1 MAVLSCATAL
11 TGYAGAAN
19 AASMTDNVI
28 RIGVMN
34 DQSGVYSDN
43 CGPGSTAVVKLVAED
58 FGNEIGGAKI
68 EVVVADD
75 QNKPDVGVA
84 TARKWVEQEGVDV
97 IVGCSASSI
106 ALAVHEIMRTNEKPY
121 LIAGTAT
128 PDLTREAC
136 SPYTIQWVHDTYAL
150 PKGTVTPLLAD
161 GKDSWYFITVDY
173 TFGKQY
179 QDDATRFIEGAGGK
193 VVGSVLHPLGTTDFS
208 SQLLQAQASGA
219 QVIGIA
225 NSGTDFGNLIK
236 QAKEFGIAEA
246 GQVLAPL
253 GIQINMIHSIG
264 LDAAQGL
271 RFGTAMYWD
280 ANDETRAFTKRF
292 QESFKADRVP
302 NEAHLGTFT
311 AVKHYLKAVQAL
323 GTDDGK
329 AVSEW
334 MHENPVEDFIH
345 KDIKIRAD
353 GQLMRPVLSARIKSP
368 DESKYPWDY
377 YEITG
382 ELPGEEAWTP
392 VSENKCPALKG

>member
-1 MAVLSCATAL
+1 MVSNNSIRFVSMAVLSCATAL

-58 FGNEIGGAKI
+58 SGNEIGGAKI

-246 GQVLAPL
+246 GQV
-253 GIQINMIHSIG
+253 
-264 LDAAQGL
+264 
-271 RFGTAMYWD
+271 
-280 ANDETRAFTKRF
+280 
-292 QESFKADRVP
+292 
-302 NEAHLGTFT
+302 
-311 AVKHYLKAVQAL
+311 
-323 GTDDGK
+323 
-329 AVSEW
+329 
-334 MHENPVEDFIH
+334 
-345 KDIKIRAD
+345 
-353 GQLMRPVLSARIKSP
+353 
-368 DESKYPWDY
+368 
-377 YEITG
+377 
-382 ELPGEEAWTP
+382 
-392 VSENKCPALKG
+392 